1 MSSRELA
8 KRKGVTI
15 VKHLRLVFTVVGL
28 FPLLFGCADF
38 SKKSQDVQ
46 REQLELVDSKLVNLE
61 SAIANLNVVAQSIG
75 KRVEELSQ
83 KTTNM
88 DINYSRLY
96 SEVDGLGSKVAAAE
110 ATDSSVGLVISD
122 TQANLA
128 ELSKR
133 LSEIEKAKSDLQNQI
148 LVLQAQKSRTTG
160 GSAIEQRS
168 ETMKEDAREIIG
180 KSREMAKEA
189 RSEKKPEDDKKIAE
203 LVAKQTKEALQKLL
217 DGALQLYRKGNY
229 KEAVNKWE
237 EALILD
243 PENLEA
249 KFNIEI
255 AKEKIKSLS
264 DR

>member
-1 MSSRELA
+1 M
-8 KRKGVTI
+8 
-15 VKHLRLVFTVVGL
+15 
-28 FPLLFGCADF
+28 
-38 SKKSQDVQ
+38 Q
-46 REQLELVDSKLVNLE
+46 RDQLELVDSKLLNLE
-61 SAIANLNVVAQSIG
+61 SAIANLNGVAQTIG
-75 KRVEELSQ
+75 KRVEELAQ
-83 KTTNM
+83 KTNNM
-88 DINYSRLY
+88 DMNYSRLY
-96 SEVDGLGSKVAAAE
+96 SELDGLGSKVAAAE
-110 ATDSSVGLVISD
+110 ATDSSVGAVISD

-148 LVLQAQKSRTTG
+148 LALQAQKSRTSG

-168 ETMKEDAREIIG
+168 EAMKEETKEIVGKGREM
-180 KSREMAKEA
+180 SREVKP
-189 RSEKKPEDDKKIAE
+189 EKKPEDDKKIAE
-203 LVAKQTKEALQKLL
+203 LVAKQTKEALQKSL

-229 KEAVNKWE
+229 KEAISKWE

>member
-1 MSSRELA
+1 M
-8 KRKGVTI
+8 
-15 VKHLRLVFTVVGL
+15 KHFRLVFVVVGL
-28 FPLLFGCADF
+28 FPLLFGCADYNGRR
-38 SKKSQDVQ
+38 SQDMQ
-46 REQLELVDSKLVNLE
+46 RDQLELLDSKLLNLE
-61 SAIANLNVVAQSIG
+61 SAIANLNGVAQTIG
-75 KRVEELSQ
+75 KRVEELAQ
-83 KTTNM
+83 KTNNM
-88 DINYSRLY
+88 DVNYSRLY
-96 SEVDGLGSKVAAAE
+96 SELDGLGSKVAAAE
-110 ATDSSVGLVISD
+110 ATDSSVGAVISD

-133 LSEIEKAKSDLQNQI
+133 LGEIEKAKSDLQNQI
-148 LVLQAQKSRTTG
+148 LALQAQKARTSG

-168 ETMKEDAREIIG
+168 EAMKEETREIVG
-180 KSREMAKEA
+180 KGREVARDAKP
-189 RSEKKPEDDKKIAE
+189 EKKPEDDKKIAE
-203 LVAKQTKEALQKLL
+203 LVAKQTKEALQKSL

-229 KEAVNKWE
+229 KEAISKWE

>member
-1 MSSRELA
+1 M
-8 KRKGVTI
+8 
-15 VKHLRLVFTVVGL
+15 
-28 FPLLFGCADF
+28 
-38 SKKSQDVQ
+38 Q
-46 REQLELVDSKLVNLE
+46 RDQLELVDSKLLNLE
-61 SAIANLNVVAQSIG
+61 SAIANLNGVAQTIG
-75 KRVEELSQ
+75 KRVEELAQ
-83 KTTNM
+83 KTNNM
-88 DINYSRLY
+88 DVNYSRLY
-96 SEVDGLGSKVAAAE
+96 SELDGLGSKVAAAE
-110 ATDSSVGLVISD
+110 ATDSSVGAVISD

-148 LVLQAQKSRTTG
+148 LALQAQKPRTSG

-168 ETMKEDAREIIG
+168 ETMKEEAREIVG
-180 KSREMAKEA
+180 KGREMAREA
-189 RSEKKPEDDKKIAE
+189 KPEKKQEDDKKIAE
-203 LVAKQTKEALQKLL
+203 LVAMQTKEALQKSL

-229 KEAVNKWE
+229 KEAVSKWE

>member
-1 MSSRELA
+1 M
-8 KRKGVTI
+8 
-15 VKHLRLVFTVVGL
+15 KHLRLIFTVVGF
-28 FPLLFGCADF
+28 FPLLFGCADLP
-38 SKKSQDVQ
+38 KKSQEAQ
-46 REQLELVDSKLVNLE
+46 REQLDLMDKKVVDLE
-61 SAIANLNVVAQSIG
+61 RAIANLNIVAQSIG

-83 KTTNM
+83 KTANIDT
-88 DINYSRLY
+88 NYSRLY
-96 SEVDGLGSKVAAAE
+96 VEVDGLGSKVAAAE
-110 ATDSSVGLVISD
+110 AVDSSVGAVISD

-148 LVLQAQKSRTTG
+148 LMLQTQRSRTSGT
-160 GSAIEQRS
+160 SPIEQRS
-168 ETMKEDAREIIG
+168 ETMKEEAKEIIG
-180 KSREMAKEA
+180 KGREMIKEA
-189 RSEKKPEDDKKIAE
+189 KSEKKPEEDKKIAE
-203 LVAKQTKEALQKLL
+203 LVAKQAKEALQKLL

-255 AKEKIKSLS
+255 AKEKIDTHS

>member
-1 MSSRELA
+1 M
-8 KRKGVTI
+8 
-15 VKHLRLVFTVVGL
+15 KHLRLIFVVVGL
-28 FPLLFGCADF
+28 FPLLFGCADY
-38 SKKSQDVQ
+38 SGRRSQDVQ
-46 REQLELVDSKLVNLE
+46 RDQLELLDSKLLNLE
-61 SAIANLNVVAQSIG
+61 SAIANLNVVSQSIG
-75 KRVEELSQ
+75 KRVEELAQ
-83 KTTNM
+83 KTNNM
-88 DINYSRLY
+88 DVNYSRLY
-96 SEVDGLGSKVAAAE
+96 SELDGLGSKVAAAE
-110 ATDSSVGLVISD
+110 ATDNSVGAVISD

-148 LVLQAQKSRTTG
+148 LALQAQKSRTSG

-168 ETMKEDAREIIG
+168 ETMKEEAKEIVG
-180 KSREMAKEA
+180 KGREMARDAKT
-189 RSEKKPEDDKKIAE
+189 EKKPEDDKKIAE
-203 LVAKQTKEALQKLL
+203 LVAKQTKEALQKSL

-229 KEAVNKWE
+229 KEAISKWE

-264 DR
+264 ER

>member
-1 MSSRELA
+1 M
-8 KRKGVTI
+8 
-15 VKHLRLVFTVVGL
+15 KHLRLVFVVVGS
-28 FPLLFGCADF
+28 FPLLFGCADY
-38 SKKSQDVQ
+38 SGRRSQDVQ
-46 REQLELVDSKLVNLE
+46 RDQLELVDSKLLNLE
-61 SAIANLNVVAQSIG
+61 SAIANLNGVAQTIG
-75 KRVEELSQ
+75 KRVEELAQ
-83 KTTNM
+83 KTNNM
-88 DINYSRLY
+88 DVNYSRLY
-96 SEVDGLGSKVAAAE
+96 SELDGLGSKVAAAE
-110 ATDSSVGLVISD
+110 ATDSSVGAVISD

-148 LVLQAQKSRTTG
+148 LALQAQKSRTSG

-168 ETMKEDAREIIG
+168 ETMKEEAREIVG
-180 KSREMAKEA
+180 KGREADREAKP
-189 RSEKKPEDDKKIAE
+189 EKKQEDDKKIAE
-203 LVAKQTKEALQKLL
+203 LVAKQTKEALQKSL

-229 KEAVNKWE
+229 KEAVSKWE

>member
-1 MSSRELA
+1 M
-8 KRKGVTI
+8 
-15 VKHLRLVFTVVGL
+15 KHLRLVFVVVGS
-28 FPLLFGCADF
+28 FPLLFGCADY
-38 SKKSQDVQ
+38 SGRRSQDVQ
-46 REQLELVDSKLVNLE
+46 RDQLELVDSKLLNLE
-61 SAIANLNVVAQSIG
+61 SAIANLNGVAQTIG
-75 KRVEELSQ
+75 KRVEELAQ
-83 KTTNM
+83 KTNNM
-88 DINYSRLY
+88 DVNYSRLY
-96 SEVDGLGSKVAAAE
+96 SELDGLGSKVAAAE
-110 ATDSSVGLVISD
+110 ATDSSVGAVISD
-122 TQANLA
+122 TQANLS

-148 LVLQAQKSRTTG
+148 LALQAQKPRTSG

-168 ETMKEDAREIIG
+168 ETMKEEAREIVG
-180 KSREMAKEA
+180 KGREMAREA
-189 RSEKKPEDDKKIAE
+189 KPEKKQEDDKKIAE
-203 LVAKQTKEALQKLL
+203 LVAMQTKEALQKSL

-229 KEAVNKWE
+229 KEAVSKWE

>member
-1 MSSRELA
+1 M
-8 KRKGVTI
+8 
-15 VKHLRLVFTVVGL
+15 
-28 FPLLFGCADF
+28 
-38 SKKSQDVQ
+38 Q
-46 REQLELVDSKLVNLE
+46 RDQLELLDSKLLNLE
-61 SAIANLNVVAQSIG
+61 SAIANLNGVAQTIG
-75 KRVEELSQ
+75 KRVEELAQ
-83 KTTNM
+83 KTNNM
-88 DINYSRLY
+88 DVNYSRLY
-96 SEVDGLGSKVAAAE
+96 SELDGLGSKVAAAE
-110 ATDSSVGLVISD
+110 ATDSSVGAVISD

-148 LVLQAQKSRTTG
+148 LALQAQKSRTSG

-168 ETMKEDAREIIG
+168 ETMKEEAKEIVG
-180 KSREMAKEA
+180 KGREMAREVKM
-189 RSEKKPEDDKKIAE
+189 EKKPEDDKKIAE
-203 LVAKQTKEALQKLL
+203 LVAKQTKEALQKSL

-229 KEAVNKWE
+229 KEAISKWE

-264 DR
+264 ER

>member
-1 MSSRELA
+1 M
-8 KRKGVTI
+8 
-15 VKHLRLVFTVVGL
+15 KHLRLVFVVVGL
-28 FPLLFGCADF
+28 FPLLFGCADY
-38 SKKSQDVQ
+38 SGRRSQDVQ
-46 REQLELVDSKLVNLE
+46 RDQLELVDSKLLNLE
-61 SAIANLNVVAQSIG
+61 SAVANLNGVAQTIG
-75 KRVEELSQ
+75 KRVEELAQ
-83 KTTNM
+83 KTNNM
-88 DINYSRLY
+88 DVNYSRLY
-96 SEVDGLGSKVAAAE
+96 SELDGLGSKVAAAE
-110 ATDSSVGLVISD
+110 ATDSSVGAVISD

-148 LVLQAQKSRTTG
+148 LALQAQKSRAAG

-168 ETMKEDAREIIG
+168 EAMKEETREIVG
-180 KSREMAKEA
+180 KGREMAKDA
-189 RSEKKPEDDKKIAE
+189 KPEKKAEEDKKIAE
-203 LVAKQTKEALQKLL
+203 LVAKQTKEALQKSL

-229 KEAVNKWE
+229 KEAVSKWE

>member
-1 MSSRELA
+1 M
-8 KRKGVTI
+8 
-15 VKHLRLVFTVVGL
+15 
-28 FPLLFGCADF
+28 
-38 SKKSQDVQ
+38 Q
-46 REQLELVDSKLVNLE
+46 RDQLELLDSKLLNLE
-61 SAIANLNVVAQSIG
+61 SAIANLNVVSQGIG
-75 KRVEELSQ
+75 KRVEELAQ
-83 KTTNM
+83 KTNNM
-88 DINYSRLY
+88 DVNYSRLY
-96 SEVDGLGSKVAAAE
+96 SELDGLGSKVAAAE
-110 ATDSSVGLVISD
+110 ATDNSVGAVISD

-148 LVLQAQKSRTTG
+148 LALQAQKSRTSG

-168 ETMKEDAREIIG
+168 ETMKEEAKEIVGKGREMAREI
-180 KSREMAKEA
+180 KT
-189 RSEKKPEDDKKIAE
+189 EKKPEDDKKIAE
-203 LVAKQTKEALQKLL
+203 LVAKQTKEALQKSL

-229 KEAVNKWE
+229 KEAISKWE

-264 DR
+264 ER